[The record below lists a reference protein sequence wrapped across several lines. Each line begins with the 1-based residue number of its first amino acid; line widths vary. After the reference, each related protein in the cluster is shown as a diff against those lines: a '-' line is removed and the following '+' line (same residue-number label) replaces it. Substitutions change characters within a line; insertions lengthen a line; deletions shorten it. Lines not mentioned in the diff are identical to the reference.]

1 MAEKPKTPEEIFNDD
16 SDDDQFIDAME
27 KEGNEGRSGDFDV
40 EKEKI
45 EGDDRVCGA
54 HCTGESNGDEDNLV
68 GPEHEVIDHLYSVC
82 NDLSRL
88 ISHRI

>member
-68 GPEHEVIDHLYSVC
+68 GPEHEVHTTCFIRATL
-82 NDLSRL
+82 
-88 ISHRI
+88 